1 MYKEDEINI
10 NKELNKQRNYE
21 ILLIE
26 LRKKRKFALAGT
38 IGGVALICTNMQLT
52 SDVNFALATMGVVSL
67 PHISSYFCTI
77 QNKIN
82 AAIVE
87 KKECERH
94 IEDYCEHKIKVS
106 SKQYVKTK

>member
-77 QNKIN
+77 KNIKKRMWKAYRGLMWTQNK
-82 AAIVE
+82 
-87 KKECERH
+87 
-94 IEDYCEHKIKVS
+94 
-106 SKQYVKTK
+106 SKFKTIR